1 MDDGTAAGQTLER
14 QLSRSWNRNGEAQ
27 MRRELQIIS
36 CFGQVQCQIGRLP
49 WTCLVDG
56 TFPRGRDIL
65 SWTGQFLALNSS
77 SCGPG
82 PL

>member
-56 TFPRGRDIL
+56 TFPRGRDIH
-65 SWTGQFLALNSS
+65 FLVDGIFSRGRDNSS
-77 SCGPG
+77 R
-82 PL
+82 